1 MFRVSCTIWYQLR
14 RGQRTEGRGWHKTFL
29 ATGTFLINLLQQ
41 FKQQTRRG
49 GLGHIKIRETVRW
62 EDAASENN
70 RFWWQFFQKQYSIC
84 GELHIWFVMGWRL
97 LCYDDIYCMVGGA
110 RVSLSGKLTFNVHIT
125 FYVPVKINVAD
136 GTFTVFFIV
145 LHGEQ

>member
-1 MFRVSCTIWYQLR
+1 MGNFI
-14 RGQRTEGRGWHKTFL
+14 F
-29 ATGTFLINLLQQ
+29 
-41 FKQQTRRG
+41 
-49 GLGHIKIRETVRW
+49 GLSWDGDHC
-62 EDAASENN
+62 A
-70 RFWWQFFQKQYSIC
+70 
-84 GELHIWFVMGWRL
+84 

>member
-1 MFRVSCTIWYQLR
+1 MM
-14 RGQRTEGRGWHKTFL
+14 
-29 ATGTFLINLLQQ
+29 N
-41 FKQQTRRG
+41 
-49 GLGHIKIRETVRW
+49 
-62 EDAASENN
+62 
-70 RFWWQFFQKQYSIC
+70 
-84 GELHIWFVMGWRL
+84 
-97 LCYDDIYCMVGGA
+97 DDIYCMVGGA